1 MLLLT
6 IYSQIY
12 NICSSIDEFFAFP
25 SLCMFLGIGIFLTFK
40 TRFVQ
45 VRAFPRFIHLLSHGI
60 KHEHTGNEKSI
71 NPFHALLTSMATT
84 IGMGNIVGPTIAI
97 STGGPGA
104 LFWLIA
110 YAFFGA
116 VTKFTEVS
124 FAINFRTRLASGNL
138 IGGPTQYLKQVSTL
152 LATWY
157 GILTVFLFAGWS
169 GLQANTLATIF
180 SLEAI
185 PKTVTGLIL
194 ASIVLI
200 VVRGGIVRIGEV
212 TSKLVPLMFV
222 MYVTF
227 TLSIILSDL
236 PALWSTICLVVASA
250 FSPSAAVGGFLGAT
264 VVAAMRQGINRS
276 IYITEAGLG
285 TSCIAHSMADTEHAS
300 DQAILAMYSIIAD
313 TFLATLSGLLI
324 LVTGLWSNGAF
335 SNTLVYE
342 AFKQYSP
349 GFGKWVLLLS
359 VMLFV
364 VTTVIGNSF
373 NASQSFASFTKYRW
387 MNWYY
392 LFLAVVVILGAHAQV
407 PLVWKIM
414 DVMQIMVAI
423 PHIIGLF
430 ILTCKR
436 SDVLNI

>member
-1 MLLLT
+1 MLLSSFCDWL
-6 IYSQIY
+6 YSV
-12 NICSSIDEFFAFP
+12 CSKIDTFFAIP
-25 SLCMFLGIGIFLTFK
+25 SLFMFLGIGIFLSFK

-45 VRAFPRFIHLLSHGI
+45 LRAFSRFIYLLSHGI
-60 KHEHTGNEKSI
+60 KHQHVKDEKSI

-104 LFWLIA
+104 LFWLLA
-110 YAFFGA
+110 YSFFGA
-116 VTKFTEVS
+116 VIKFTEVS
-124 FAINFRTRLASGNL
+124 FAINFRTKLPSGNL
-138 IGGPTQYLKQVSTL
+138 IGGPTQYLKQISSH
-152 LATWY
+152 LALWY
-157 GILTVFLFAGWS
+157 GAVTVLLFAGWS

-180 SLEAI
+180 ALESI
-185 PKTVTGLIL
+185 PKTITGIIL
-194 ASIVLI
+194 ACIVLI
-200 VVRGGIVRIGEV
+200 VLRGGIVRIGEV
-212 TSKLVPLMFV
+212 ASKLVPLMFV

-227 TLSIILSDL
+227 TLTIIFSDIS
-236 PALWSTICLVVASA
+236 ALWNAICLVITSA
-250 FSPSAAVGGFLGAT
+250 FSPSAAVGGFLGAS
-264 VVAAMRQGINRS
+264 VIAAMRQGINRN

-285 TSCIAHSMADTEHAS
+285 TSSIAHAMADTKHAS

-313 TFLATLSGLLI
+313 TFLMTLSGLLI
-324 LVTGLWSNGAF
+324 LVTGLWSRGAF

-342 AFKQYSP
+342 AFKTYSP
-349 GFGKWVLLLS
+349 GIGKWVLLAS

-364 VTTVIGNSF
+364 LTTVIGNSF
-373 NASQSFASFTKYRW
+373 NASQSFASLTRFRF

-392 LFLAVVVILGAHAQV
+392 AFLAVVVVLGAHAQV

-430 ILTCKR
+430 LSNKR
-436 SDVLNI
+436 SDVLKI

>member
-1 MLLLT
+1 MFLSIVCDVL
-6 IYSQIY
+6 YS
-12 NICSSIDEFFAFP
+12 ICSKIDEFFALP
-25 SLCMFLGIGIFLTFK
+25 SLIMFLAIGIFLTIK
-40 TRFVQ
+40 TKFVQ
-45 VRAFPRFIHLLSHGI
+45 FRAFGRFMSLLSRGV
-60 KHEHTGNEKSI
+60 KHTHVKNEKSI

-104 LFWLIA
+104 LFWLVA
-110 YAFFGA
+110 YSFFGA
-116 VTKFTEVS
+116 VVKFTEVS

-138 IGGPTQYLKQVSTL
+138 IGGPTQYLKQVSNF
-152 LATWY
+152 LAIWY
-157 GILTVFLFAGWS
+157 GAVTVFLFAGWS

-180 SLEAI
+180 ALESI
-185 PKTVTGLIL
+185 PKTITGLVL
-194 ASIVLI
+194 AVIVLI

-212 TSKLVPLMFV
+212 TSKLVPFMFV

-227 TLSIILSDL
+227 TLSIILSDISG
-236 PALWSTICLVVASA
+236 LWSALCLVVASA
-250 FSPSAAVGGFLGAT
+250 FSPSAAVGGFLGAS
-264 VVAAMRQGINRS
+264 VIAAMRQGINRN

-285 TSCIAHSMADTEHAS
+285 TSSIAHSMADTQHAT

-313 TFLATLSGLLI
+313 TFLMILSGLLI
-324 LVTGLWSNGAF
+324 LVTGLWSRGAF

-342 AFKQYSP
+342 AFKTYSP
-349 GFGKWVLLLS
+349 GFGKWVLLAS

-392 LFLAVVVILGAHAQV
+392 AFLALVVVLGAHAQV

-414 DVMQIMVAI
+414 DVMQIMVAV
-423 PHIIGLF
+423 PHILGLF
-430 ILTCKR
+430 ILTLKR
-436 SDVLNI
+436 SDVLKI